1 MNDAAT
7 ARHWTEFLA
16 GRKEIAGS
24 ERLLQHFKAGTITR
38 LCECGCSS
46 YDVKVSRD
54 SRLQPLLPAK
64 GHRGGCVLSMAFTL
78 RDREGSVE
86 FDVFLDAEGYLAGVD
101 VACSS
106 NSEPV
111 PSNPQLVEP
120 PYHVHGPLAQRP
132 EEK

>member
-7 ARHWTEFLA
+7 ALHWTEFLA
-16 GRKEIAGS
+16 SRREIAGS

-38 LCECGCSS
+38 ICDCGCSS
-46 YDVKVSRD
+46 YDMKVPRD
-54 SRLQPLLPAK
+54 SGLQPLLPAK
-64 GHRGGCVLSMAFTL
+64 GHGGCVLSMAFNL
-78 RDREGSVE
+78 SDRAGSVE
-86 FDVFLDAEGYLAGVD
+86 FDVFLDADGYLAGVD
-101 VACSS
+101 VACNA

-132 EEK
+132 QM

>member
-16 GRKEIAGS
+16 SRKEMAGS
-24 ERLLQHFKAGTITR
+24 ERLLQHFQAGTITR
-38 LCECGCSS
+38 LCDCGCSS
-46 YDVKVSRD
+46 CDIKVSKD
-54 SRLQPLLPAK
+54 SGVQPLLPAK
-64 GHRGGCVLSMAFTL
+64 GHRGGCALSMALTL
-78 RDREGSVE
+78 RDRAGSAE

-101 VACSS
+101 VACNS

-120 PYHVHGPLAQRP
+120 SYHVHGPLDQRP
-132 EEK
+132 EKA